1 MDIKTLV
8 SSFAQI
14 TVFAVML
21 SMGMALGFQG
31 ITRLW
36 RRPTLLLRCLVAAF
50 VIVPLAAM
58 AVVYV
63 LPLTFEVR
71 AGIASMA
78 VIPGA
83 PTIYRKMLKGAS
95 DEELAGSFQATTA
108 LLSMVLVPLWFGI
121 LALLYPNDAAA
132 PLATVFRQVMLM
144 QGVPLLVGAAISQ
157 WFADFADD
165 FNEPL
170 NRISTAMLIAVV
182 LLVLVVGLPLVLQA
196 GVLPILAVTVMAAVA
211 LLSGHFLGSGDP
223 VSRQTIAI
231 ANATRNAGLAIA
243 LITLNFPNAKHEI
256 LITIAAYVV
265 ISAIAAKIYSRL
277 YQKRLVQSTEPPQT
291 ASR

>member
-1 MDIKTLV
+1 MDIKTLL

-36 RRPTLLLRCLVAAF
+36 RRPSLLLRCLVAAF
-50 VIVPLAAM
+50 GVVPLAAM

-71 AGIASMA
+71 AGIAAMA

-83 PTIYRKMLKGAS
+83 PFIYRKMLKGPS
-95 DEELAGSFQATTA
+95 DAELAGSFQATMV
-108 LLSMVLVPLWFGI
+108 LLSIVLVPLWFGI
-121 LALLYPNDAAA
+121 LSMLYPNDAAA
-132 PLATVFRQVMLM
+132 PLATVFKQVMLI
-144 QGVPLLVGAAISQ
+144 QGVPLLAGAAISQ
-157 WFADFADD
+157 WLPDFTDD
-165 FNEPL
+165 FDEPL

-182 LLVLVVGLPLVLQA
+182 LLVLVVGLPLVLKA
-196 GVLPILAVTVMAAVA
+196 GVLPVVAVTVMAAVA
-211 LLSGHFLGSGDP
+211 LLSGHFLGGVDP

-243 LITLNFPNAKHEI
+243 LITLNFPNAAHEI
-256 LITIAAYVV
+256 LITIAAYAV
-265 ISAIAAKIYSRL
+265 ISGIAAKIYARL
-277 YQKRLVQSTEPPQT
+277 YQKRLAQVTETPRT
-291 ASR
+291 MSG